1 MSAAAATNPVL
12 AASAASVSSL
22 ESFKRNRNGVGFQR
36 KKGCGRRSLHGA
48 DRRIREDRIAE
59 DVFVTLSC
67 KSWGCRFCAERKKL
81 KLQQSIER
89 ESGKA
94 GLSRLLSLTL
104 DARATLQTLTF
115 EEFAELLLSPPV
127 DSENQGEPVP
137 EISPA

>member
-1 MSAAAATNPVL
+1 MSAAVASSDVN

-22 ESFKRNRNGVGFQR
+22 ESFKRNRIGVGYQR

-48 DRRIREDRIAE
+48 DRRVREDCVAE

-67 KSWGCRFCAERKKL
+67 KSWSCRFCAERKKL

-94 GLSRLLSLTL
+94 GLSRLLSL
-104 DARATLQTLTF
+104 
-115 EEFAELLLSPPV
+115 
-127 DSENQGEPVP
+127 
-137 EISPA
+137 